1 LTLHGHEISARH
13 HQHRSREGHLRHAIL
28 DLETAEYGHL
38 IDCLPVVGQETWAAM
53 QGLPTEGAGAVTPS
67 PDPGTV
73 KVGVLLER
81 RPAELGEWL
90 ADAVAYEAAGADA
103 LWVDPAPGSKLDP
116 LALLAALAALTSR
129 ALLVAIPPASDRPS
143 EALGRTLA
151 TIGRLGHG
159 RLALAAEPGRLEE
172 FTDLVPG
179 SAAFRRL
186 PGEPAAFERLGAADT
201 AERWVRTPPPEGRAA
216 WRAALADAVT
226 DGAGGLLVPTS
237 PRLLDILRNPN
248 DPEDRRDLQLAQ
260 G

>member
-1 LTLHGHEISARH
+1 
-13 HQHRSREGHLRHAIL
+13 
-28 DLETAEYGHL
+28 
-38 IDCLPVVGQETWAAM
+38 
-53 QGLPTEGAGAVTPS
+53 VTPP

-81 RPAELGEWL
+81 QPAELGEWL
-90 ADAVAYEAAGADA
+90 ADATAFEAAGAHA
-103 LWVDPAPGSKLDP
+103 LWVDPELESKLDP

-129 ALLVAIPPASDRPS
+129 TLLVATPPASEHAS

-151 TIGRLGHG
+151 TIGRLSRG

-172 FTDLVPG
+172 LTSLAPG
-179 SAAFRRL
+179 STAFRRL
-186 PGEPAAFERLGAADT
+186 PGEPAAFERLDDTDT

-216 WRAALADAVT
+216 WRTALAEAVT
-226 DGAGGLLVPTS
+226 SGASGLLVPAG

-248 DPEDRRDLQLAQ
+248 DPEGRRDLQLAQ

>member
-1 LTLHGHEISARH
+1 
-13 HQHRSREGHLRHAIL
+13 
-28 DLETAEYGHL
+28 
-38 IDCLPVVGQETWAAM
+38 M
-53 QGLPTEGAGAVTPS
+53 QGTVPPGGAGGVS
-67 PDPGTV
+67 PPPGPETV

-90 ADAVAYEAAGADA
+90 ADAAAFEAAGAHA
-103 LWVDPAPGSKLDP
+103 LWVDPAPESRLDP

-129 ALLVAIPPASDRPS
+129 ALLVATPPASEYPS
-143 EALGRTLA
+143 EPLGLTLA
-151 TIGRLGHG
+151 TIGRLSNG

-172 FTDLVPG
+172 LTDLAPG

-186 PGEPAAFERLGAADT
+186 PGEPVAFERLDEAEA

-216 WRAALADAVT
+216 WRTALAEAVT
-226 DGAGGLLVPTS
+226 SGAGGLLVPAG

-248 DPEDRRDLQLAQ
+248 DPEGRRDLQLAQ